1 MIRQYLLIMAVTSPI
16 LGEFLRTF
24 EVKEGVPIGTII
36 GVIGET
42 KPGLPPPPQPPYLI
56 VPLPGSDPDRDLI
69 INQQSG
75 EIRTKQ
81 VLDREKTPMYTI
93 SAIPINGESVQVVI
107 TVQDVNDN
115 TPKFPSDEV
124 FIDIPENTPKGT
136 RRKLSLAEDEDLG
149 VFGTQRYDIV
159 SGNEEGVF
167 LLAVDQSLELIV
179 NGELDRERVDKYH
192 LKVSAVDG
200 GSPPR
205 TGTLTVN
212 IKIQDLNDNPPLF
225 GKQRYFTTI
234 PDNLPSGS
242 SILTVEARDSD
253 TGANAEISYSINRR
267 QSDQSEIFTI
277 DDKSGVI
284 SLEGNLDFERKQVHE
299 IVVVAKDNGEVVQET
314 SAFITVRLTHGSSNL
329 EPILRE
335 PTPASHNEDKL
346 NLVFH
351 DEVEGVPEN
360 LQLGH
365 SVAQVLLS
373 DPSLD
378 MNAFNFDLTLGGDL
392 FLLTKNFSG
401 LFLTPKKHVNLGDR
415 QTVLVSFDVTNPSD
429 PGRSFQEGIN
439 IPVIDTND
447 HAPEFD
453 QTLYE
458 ISIDESLNPG
468 SSIFQVQAIDLDN
481 GNNGRISYSF
491 DYGPNSSSFTSWFAI
506 DASSGVIST
515 QTFLD
520 CETESQPRIVI
531 MASDHGSPKLSATTT
546 LSVSVS
552 DVNDNQPLF
561 ESSFYEAAL
570 PEDKRIGECF
580 LKVLATDLDCG
591 SNSEIEYSIKE
602 ANINTFRIDKTS
614 GQICLA
620 QQLDHETQD
629 MFGFTVIASDKGGL
643 STSTMVKVEVIDT
656 NDNIPEFKPNFY
668 QAKIRSRFQP
678 GIGIVTV
685 AAGDTDSG
693 QAGRITFSILSGND
707 NNQFQIDPK
716 SGLVSLKEPLPA
728 DFPPSF
734 HLAIRASDG
743 DGQQD
748 VSSAHVEIM
757 VDDDDL
763 SFDMPQY
770 KFDILEDV
778 SPYSVIGQINA
789 RTDASASAKFSLL
802 DSNVEDYVSV
812 DPRTGTIRSESRLDH
827 EMSEDFPV
835 GSVIYVGKA
844 LDFDSGPNGEVSY
857 SLVQN
862 PDDMFTIEKE
872 TGQLILQKPL
882 DYETKT
888 EYLVVIEAE
897 DHGEPP
903 LKSTLKLH
911 LHVHDTNDNTPEFEQ
926 SLYEIDLSET
936 HAMNT
941 PILTVKAKDKDGG
954 RNGKISY
961 EVSANDYVGI
971 LQHSGVLILKRHL
984 DREIKKLL
992 AIEVTARDNG
1002 TPPLKSQTKVRF
1014 SVSDRN
1020 DNSPEFKEGQYE
1032 FKTVENLPA
1041 GTLVGQV
1048 EAQDR
1053 DEGNNGVV
1061 EFGFKTPVSNFVID
1075 RENGQI
1081 SSSRSLDRED
1091 IANYELTVEAL
1102 DRGSPRRSSQTL
1114 VKIEVEDVND
1124 NAPKLVEPSTKMISV
1139 KRGSRAGTVIGRLDA
1154 IDVDEPDMGVNFE
1167 ISDPNSFVS
1176 VGSQSGE
1183 LRLARPI
1190 PISTPVS
1197 QTYYTDISISDHGQP
1212 RKRITET
1219 LTIMVV
1225 SETEDL
1231 QVVNQVSKN
1240 FDVDLTAIVGQK
1252 VGTISS
1258 GSASRRLYLEI
1269 LDKTNEL
1276 PFLLDASTGSLYVV
1290 KPLESLQKWNFE
1302 VLISSLIGDITPIQV
1317 SVSVKVIDSH
1327 RQRPK
1332 FIQDP
1337 TTVAIREDAEI
1348 GSKMLGLRDLIEDG
1362 ASQNIEFE
1370 IIEQSKS
1377 QHFRLEGDSLVLA
1390 QELNYEKNQKH
1401 LLLIRGFD
1409 NRLRYSSDVTVLVT
1423 VTDVNDNVPMFLSSS
1438 TIHIPADS
1446 STNQIIMN
1454 LLVVDEDS
1462 DSNGEVQM
1470 AITSGNE
1477 EGLFSLS
1484 EFGELKLMHQPQPG
1498 SYRLTFSATDL
1509 GDPPLSSK
1517 HNLDV
1522 VVGESQ
1528 DRSARFQQ
1536 SVYYANV
1543 TENEPSGL
1551 TVLTVG
1557 LNSRGRDLQF
1567 LEYNLLKGKD
1577 SFAIDSTTGTIETI
1591 ASLDREAQD
1600 IHALIVSVSDQGHTG
1615 ITDTAL
1621 VYISINDLNDNAPK
1635 FGPSCRDVVIP
1646 ENANHSFIHAFIAND
1661 ADSGDNGKISYG
1673 LDGEFLDSNGKEQFR
1688 IERDTGKLYAVP
1700 LDREEKSEYK
1710 LDVIAVDNGAEKK
1723 SSKCSIL
1730 VKISDVNDNAPSFT
1744 QSIYSASVKEEIEIG
1759 TEVLR
1764 VLATDLDD
1772 GINSEIFYS
1781 IENSTESS
1789 FAINEKTGAIVNSK
1803 SLNRELQTEHRFQI
1817 LATDGAKGSIMSS
1830 LTQIRII
1837 VTDANDHEPMFVEF
1851 PFYVNMTATPT
1862 SGIPLLRL
1870 VAFDPD
1876 TGPNGQLTYDIVRP
1890 DQRQLFELSPEA
1902 GILTV
1907 AAPDIAWEP
1916 GTVEM
1921 LEIAVSDA
1929 GSPPKSSTGLVEIKI
1944 EGGPAIMLQFQ
1955 EQVYKVTLTE
1965 NTPVGTDV
1973 TQVKALRS
1981 DGRRQRV
1988 VYNFLRGNEGRA
2000 FEINS
2005 NNGLI
2010 RVRDSRLIDYEK
2022 NPSFN
2027 LTISA
2032 QSLTDESLTAYTSC
2046 LVEITDVN
2054 DNVPRFGREVY
2065 MVKILESQP
2074 RHTPLLTAKAF
2085 DSDPNQTDQLKYE
2098 IIDGNVDG
2106 AFLMDTTNPGV
2117 ILTNIVLDREIA
2129 DHYELTISAT
2139 DTGSPAL
2146 VGLAQVLVEVVDVN
2160 DNQPHFA
2167 PLRPISIKRDVP
2179 TGTVVATIRANDI
2192 DIAPPVTYR
2201 LKVPSDYFSIDT
2213 YTGQLILMSFP
2224 SKIEGQTLTLE
2235 LLASDGLFEAQSSVD
2250 VTFEKGNRKC
2260 QPKFSQPLYNFYY
2273 SINESFPTMI
2283 GDVAL
2288 DACDATS
2295 EFELSRESRILYSL
2309 FPNGSISL
2317 AKLPYE
2323 DINSFIITAVD
2334 RKSRKGDSAVVT
2346 VAKNDGNVKLVEF
2359 ASRETEIIVIPQ
2371 DYHSNALTKIE
2382 TNQDGNQGLFFS
2394 ISDNAFLDI
2403 DSATGAIYQKP
2414 PSPSRSNPNNMA
2426 DDVIVR
2432 VKKLGERQVKQKRI
2446 QVQLPQT
2453 EQVVFA
2459 STEKSFSV
2467 PEDAQIGFQMD
2478 ICPIKS
2484 KSKFTPF
2491 VKILSGDS
2499 DNVFKFNEKTLQVVL
2514 SKQLDFETERS
2525 YELVLRMGSLASFSL
2540 CKIQI
2545 NVMDVNDFTPKFLT
2559 PKYVTKVRENL
2570 DAGTKLPPP
2579 HVFDFDQDDGLRF
2592 WGGTTEFEVNRNTG
2606 EIITKTS
2613 FDYES
2618 ENQFNFDYFVND
2630 TAGHQAQCQVTVLIE
2645 GQDEFEPTFEKDN
2658 YFFALPGVSNVG
2670 DVVGQVR
2677 ARDRDGGPDGVIT
2690 FEFVSSNEY
2699 FTIDSLRGV
2708 ITIAKA
2714 LDTGVFHYNN
2724 VVRRKRSLKDL
2735 ELGVKAKSKKS
2746 DSLEGFSTVVVS
2758 MDEELL
2764 PLAAHNSGGLGA
2776 AVQGVIVA
2784 VIILLVIII
2793 AAILFICHKRNM
2805 AEKRKSNHLANLA
2818 GHANPNMTLEMS
2830 TSSDALSR
2838 FPPQYSEIV
2847 SDYERAKNK
2856 TYSSGNPRS
2865 ELSEKSHRSA
2875 SSGRGSVE
2883 DGDDE
2888 VDVEIRMIN
2897 AGSYLATDSAFAHD
2911 DDKLSEGSVQ
2921 NTEDYLARLGI
2932 DMRKPPNMNVP
2943 SLASVSGDMLHNFD
2957 NTYAGGSSIY
2967 NRIPEDALSEKNSV
2981 LSAKHSS
2988 MIYGSN
2994 LRGQP
2999 SLTGSLSSIVHSEEE
3014 LAGSYNWDYL
3024 LDWGPQYQSLSHVFK
3039 EISKLKDEEPTTNS
3053 VAHPNPSG
3061 LSVSAT
3067 GVLSASG
3074 AKMGTHGSSHLSG
3087 MGGSSGTDFPFGK
3100 NPRTS
3105 HLLNRS
3111 SRSPISH
3118 DMLSHKALSPNFH
3131 PALSPLATKSPSI
3144 SPMSVPVQRSGA
3156 LHLKKHM

>member
-1 MIRQYLLIMAVTSPI
+1 
-16 LGEFLRTF
+16 
-24 EVKEGVPIGTII
+24 
-36 GVIGET
+36 
-42 KPGLPPPPQPPYLI
+42 
-56 VPLPGSDPDRDLI
+56 
-69 INQQSG
+69 
-75 EIRTKQ
+75 
-81 VLDREKTPMYTI
+81 
-93 SAIPINGESVQVVI
+93 
-107 TVQDVNDN
+107 
-115 TPKFPSDEV
+115 
-124 FIDIPENTPKGT
+124 
-136 RRKLSLAEDEDLG
+136 
-149 VFGTQRYDIV
+149 
-159 SGNEEGVF
+159 
-167 LLAVDQSLELIV
+167 
-179 NGELDRERVDKYH
+179 
-192 LKVSAVDG
+192 
-200 GSPPR
+200 
-205 TGTLTVN
+205 
-212 IKIQDLNDNPPLF
+212 
-225 GKQRYFTTI
+225 
-234 PDNLPSGS
+234 
-242 SILTVEARDSD
+242 
-253 TGANAEISYSINRR
+253 
-267 QSDQSEIFTI
+267 
-277 DDKSGVI
+277 
-284 SLEGNLDFERKQVHE
+284 
-299 IVVVAKDNGEVVQET
+299 
-314 SAFITVRLTHGSSNL
+314 
-329 EPILRE
+329 
-335 PTPASHNEDKL
+335 
-346 NLVFH
+346 
-351 DEVEGVPEN
+351 
-360 LQLGH
+360 
-365 SVAQVLLS
+365 
-373 DPSLD
+373 
-378 MNAFNFDLTLGGDL
+378 
-392 FLLTKNFSG
+392 
-401 LFLTPKKHVNLGDR
+401 
-415 QTVLVSFDVTNPSD
+415 
-429 PGRSFQEGIN
+429 
-439 IPVIDTND
+439 
-447 HAPEFD
+447 
-453 QTLYE
+453 
-458 ISIDESLNPG
+458 
-468 SSIFQVQAIDLDN
+468 
-481 GNNGRISYSF
+481 
-491 DYGPNSSSFTSWFAI
+491 
-506 DASSGVIST
+506 
-515 QTFLD
+515 
-520 CETESQPRIVI
+520 
-531 MASDHGSPKLSATTT
+531 
-546 LSVSVS
+546 
-552 DVNDNQPLF
+552 
-561 ESSFYEAAL
+561 
-570 PEDKRIGECF
+570 
-580 LKVLATDLDCG
+580 
-591 SNSEIEYSIKE
+591 
-602 ANINTFRIDKTS
+602 
-614 GQICLA
+614 
-620 QQLDHETQD
+620 
-629 MFGFTVIASDKGGL
+629 
-643 STSTMVKVEVIDT
+643 MVKVEVIDT
-656 NDNIPEFKPNFY
+656 NDNIPEFKPNSY

-678 GIGIVTV
+678 GVGIVTV
-685 AAGDTDSG
+685 AAADTDSG
-693 QAGRITFSILSGND
+693 QAGRITYSILNGND

-716 SGLVSLKEPLPA
+716 SGLISLKEPLPA

-734 HLAIRASDG
+734 HLTIRASDG

-757 VDDDDL
+757 IDDDDL

-770 KFDILEDV
+770 DFDILEDV

-789 RTDASASAKFSLL
+789 RTDASASAKFTLL

-812 DPRTGTIRSESRLDH
+812 DSKTGTIRSESRLDH
-827 EMSEDFPV
+827 ESNPVIVMNVQFEDQQTDTRSFCQVIINVLDQNDNAPEFGNVAGMASVSEDFPV

-844 LDFDSGPNGEVSY
+844 LDFDSGVNGEVSY
-857 SLVQN
+857 SLVHN
-862 PDDMFTIEKE
+862 PADMFTIQKE
-872 TGQLILQKPL
+872 TGELILQKPL
-882 DYETKT
+882 DYETKS
-888 EYLVVIEAE
+888 EYLVSIEAE

-911 LHVHDTNDNTPEFEQ
+911 LHVHDINDNAPEFEK

-936 HAMNT
+936 HAINT

-954 RNGKISY
+954 RNGKITY
-961 EVSANDYVGI
+961 EVSQNDYVGI

-1002 TPPLKSQTKVRF
+1002 TPPLTSQTKVRF

-1020 DNSPEFKEGQYE
+1020 DNSPEFKESQYE
-1032 FKTVENLPA
+1032 FKTMENLPA

-1048 EAQDR
+1048 QAHDR
-1053 DEGNNGVV
+1053 DEGNNGVI
-1061 EFGFKTPVSNFVID
+1061 EFGFKTPVFNFIID

-1091 IANYELTVEAL
+1091 ITYYELTVEAL

-1124 NAPKLVEPSTKMISV
+1124 NPPKLVEPSSKSISV
-1139 KRGSRAGTVIGRLDA
+1139 RRGSRAGTVIGRLDA
-1154 IDVDEPDMGVNFE
+1154 IDVDEPDKGVIFE
-1167 ISDPNSFVS
+1167 ILDPNSIIS

-1183 LRLARPI
+1183 LRLVRPI

-1197 QTYYTDISISDHGQP
+1197 QTYYSDITIKDHGQP
-1212 RKRITET
+1212 SKYITET
-1219 LTIMVV
+1219 LTIVVV

-1231 QVVNQVSKN
+1231 RVVNQVAKN
-1240 FDVDLTAIVGQK
+1240 FEVEVSVVVGHK
-1252 VGTISS
+1252 IGTISA
-1258 GSASRRLYLEI
+1258 GSVSRRLYLEI
-1269 LDKTNEL
+1269 INRSDEL
-1276 PFLLDASTGSLYVV
+1276 PFLVDASTGNVYVV
-1290 KPLESLQKWNFE
+1290 KPLDSLKQWNFE
-1302 VLISSLIGDITPIQV
+1302 VSISSLIGDITPLQV
-1317 SVSVKVIDSH
+1317 SVSVTVVDSQQ
-1327 RQRPK
+1327 RRPK

-1348 GSKMLGLRDLIEDG
+1348 GSKMLGLRDLLEDG
-1362 ASQNIEFE
+1362 VSQNIEFE
-1370 IIEQSKS
+1370 IIEQTKEN
-1377 QHFRLEGDSLVLA
+1377 HFRLDGDSLVLA
-1390 QELNYEKNQKH
+1390 RELDYEKNQKH

-1423 VTDVNDNVPMFLSSS
+1423 VTDINDNVPVFLSGS
-1438 TIHIPADS
+1438 TIHIPSDS
-1446 STNQIIMN
+1446 STNQVIMN

-1462 DSNGEVQM
+1462 AVNGEVRLD
-1470 AITSGNE
+1470 IGSGNE

-1484 EFGELKLMHQPQPG
+1484 DVGELKLVHQPQPG
-1498 SYRLTFSATDL
+1498 SYELTLTATDL
-1509 GDPPLSSK
+1509 GDPALSSK
-1517 HNLDV
+1517 HNLEV
-1522 VVGESQ
+1522 IVGESQ

-1543 TENEPSGL
+1543 TENEPSGV

-1577 SFAIDSTTGTIETI
+1577 SFSIDSDTGTIETI

-1621 VYISINDLNDNAPK
+1621 VYISINDQNDNAPK

-1710 LDVIAVDNGAEKK
+1710 LDVIAVDNGNEKK

-1730 VKISDVNDNAPSFT
+1730 VKISDINDNAPSFT
-1744 QSIYSASVKEEIEIG
+1744 QSIYSASVKEDIEIG

-1764 VLATDLDD
+1764 VLATDLDE

-1781 IENSTESS
+1781 IENSTESA
-1789 FAINEKTGAIVNSK
+1789 FAIDEKTGAIFNSK
-1803 SLNRELQTEHRFQI
+1803 SLNRELQSEHRFQI

-1876 TGPNGQLTYDIVRP
+1876 IGPNGQLTYDIVRP

-1907 AAPDIAWEP
+1907 AAPDITWEP

-1929 GSPPKSSTGLVEIKI
+1929 GSPPKSSTGLVQIKI

-1955 EQVYKVTLTE
+1955 EQVYKVKLEE

-2046 LVEITDVN
+2046 VVEITDVN

-2065 MVKILESQP
+2065 MVKTLESQP

-2085 DSDPNQTDQLKYE
+2085 DSDPNQTDHLKYE

-2106 AFLMDTTNPGV
+2106 AFLMDPNNPGV

-2146 VGLAQVLVEVVDVN
+2146 VGLAQVLIEVIDIN

-2167 PLRPISIKRDVP
+2167 PLRPINIKRDIL

-2213 YTGQLILMSFP
+2213 YTGQLILMAFP
-2224 SKIEGQTLTLE
+2224 PKIEGQTLTLE
-2235 LLASDGLFEAQSSVD
+2235 LLASDGLFEAHTSVD
-2250 VTFEKGNRKC
+2250 VTFDKSDRKC

-2288 DACDATS
+2288 DSCEGTS

-2346 VAKNDGNVKLVEF
+2346 VAMNNGNVKLVEF
-2359 ASRETEIIVIPQ
+2359 ANTDTEMIVIPQ
-2371 DYHSNALTKIE
+2371 DYHSKALTKIE

-2394 ISDNAFLDI
+2394 ISDNVFLDI
-2403 DSATGAIYQKP
+2403 DSVTGTIYQKP
-2414 PSPSRSNPNNMA
+2414 SSPSTSNPNNIPNE
-2426 DDVIVR
+2426 VVVR

-2446 QVQLPQT
+2446 QVQFPHM
-2453 EQVVFA
+2453 EQVIFA
-2459 STEKSFSV
+2459 SNEKSFSI
-2467 PEDAQIGFQMD
+2467 PEDTQIGFEMD

-2484 KSKFTPF
+2484 MSKFTPF

-2514 SKQLDFETERS
+2514 NKQLDFETETA
-2525 YELVLRMGSLASFSL
+2525 YELVLRMGSLNSFSL
-2540 CKIQI
+2540 CKVQI
-2545 NVMDVNDFTPKFLT
+2545 KVIDVNDFTPKFLT
-2559 PKYVTKVRENL
+2559 PKYVTKVKENL
-2570 DAGTKLPPP
+2570 ESGTKLPPP

-2592 WGGTTEFEVNRNTG
+2592 WGGSMEFEVDRNTG

-2677 ARDRDGGPDGVIT
+2677 ARDRDGGPDGVIN
-2690 FEFVSSNEY
+2690 FEFVSPNEY
-2699 FTIDSLRGV
+2699 FTIDALRGV
-2708 ITIAKA
+2708 ITIAKS

-2724 VVRRKRSLKDL
+2724 VVRRKRSLRDL
-2735 ELGVKAKSKKS
+2735 ELGVKARSKKP

-2776 AVQGVIVA
+2776 TIQGVIVA
-2784 VIILLVIII
+2784 VIIILVIMI

-2847 SDYERAKNK
+2847 SDYERTKNK

-2967 NRIPEDALSEKNSV
+2967 NRIPEEALSEKNSV

-3039 EISKLKDEEPTTNS
+3039 EISKLKDEEPTPNS
-3053 VAHPNPSG
+3053 VPNPNPNPSG

-3074 AKMGTHGSSHLSG
+3074 AKIGAQGGSHHHSG
-3087 MGGSSGTDFPFGK
+3087 MDFSFGK

-3105 HLLNRS
+3105 HLLNRT